1 MAAKTNPAPLA
12 GGDRAGIGYA
22 QQELSFTRK
31 AFERQFRRQRLVERV
46 HRNGARVVFE
56 FIDEIARHHPGIVE
70 DLDQRLERYAAID
83 PETLAVLGGDQFP
96 SRPLRLVGGAP

>member
-12 GGDRAGIGYA
+12 GGNRAGIGYA
-22 QQELSFTRK
+22 QQLSSSRK
-31 AFERQFRRQRLVERV
+31 ALERQFRRQRLVERV

-96 SRPLRLVGGAP
+96 SRPLRLVGGAA